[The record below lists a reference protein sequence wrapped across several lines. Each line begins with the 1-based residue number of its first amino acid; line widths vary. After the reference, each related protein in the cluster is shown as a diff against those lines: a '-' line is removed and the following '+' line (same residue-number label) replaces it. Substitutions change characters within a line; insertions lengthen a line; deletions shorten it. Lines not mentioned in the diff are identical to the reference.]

1 MIRYSFNE
9 ELGIVESILLDE
21 INLSEIAE
29 HINNIGKDPSLPTN
43 LKILTDA
50 RKAVLNFD
58 PKSISILIETIQNA
72 KIKHESIK
80 EAILHDDPDV
90 AGYSF
95 LYQKMLTPLVKHTFK
110 IYSTEEAALKWLTEE
125 V

>member
-9 ELGIVESILLDE
+9 ELGIVKSILLDE

-29 HINNIGKDPSLPTN
+29 HIENIGKDPSLPTN

-95 LYQKMLTPLVKHTFK
+95 LYQKMLTPFVKHTFK
-110 IYSTEEAALKWLTEE
+110 IYCTEEAALKWLSEE